1 MILLYFTFVFYVYAN
16 SVCDLQ
22 ENNECVDSCSEGKV
36 IQSGHCVSECNYGF
50 YTKLNAKNQEE
61 CYEICLAGEYINPDE
76 RGCLLCPS
84 HEISSTFNSIH
95 CHKCD
100 PGEYPDELR
109 SSCIPCQQGTFQ
121 EKISDDP
128 LIYACRD
135 CPINTYQPGEGQT
148 ICLPCVNNTHQ
159 PQLGQ
164 TVCEDCPTYV
174 SSETECCDGFQFQFG
189 LCIKCAAGT
198 KSTPSG
204 CQECDEG
211 YISEDASTT
220 CEACDSLKEVSIPG
234 DFQTTGNRGG
244 VACSK
249 CPKGRFKIGNTCQN
263 CTLGR
268 YQDQSGSYVTGSN
281 QVGCKA
287 CPGGQYQNINGQ
299 ISCKKCSAGFSTN
312 NKVGQFECEECP
324 ADKVSNVGASQC
336 SDTCPFPSYKIAGN
350 AVCQLCNNGQFR
362 ENNACMDCPFGK
374 FSKQELMYSRDKCL
388 DCPLGFSQDEEGK
401 TECSSCE
408 NNLVALQTGL
418 TVCTTCPVG
427 KQKSNSALECNEC
440 SVGFFG
446 DVSGQTC
453 KDCLIGKYQDT
464 EGATSCKDCD
474 SGKISILTG
483 SGVCIPCAK
492 GKYQS
497 ENGKSE
503 CKNCGERTFSSSDGK
518 SCSNCAA
525 GFYNDKVGQ
534 FECLPCRP
542 GWKSAAGQRVC
553 EACPEGQYENDNTCK
568 ECEDGSVPNF
578 KGVGS
583 SRCIR
588 CDGLNCQV
596 CPPLYKSANGKCEK
610 CPVGD
615 VAQGTQCVPCKPGVE
630 YNADKQYCTPC
641 EVGKYRFTP
650 ATDTRCIECP
660 KGKYQ
665 DFTGQSR
672 CKECDYGKYIEF
684 TSRTVCKS
692 CPIEKPITFNQ
703 GAFALNNCT
712 DCPTGKYVIS
722 QVCGSCITGT
732 FIKNGICEN
741 CPSGYEST
749 TQNADSCSVCPTGKA
764 ALSGK
769 QCSVCIGYAY
779 QNEEGQESCKTCA
792 VASGSTTGCSS
803 CVAGKYFDADCKECP
818 AGYWSGIRQ
827 KECTKCIEGRYQAL
841 TSQEFCDK
849 CVKGKYQDTT
859 GNSICKQCEVG
870 KFQSYTGQKT
880 CVKCPAGQFQGN
892 SGRLK
897 CDLCPVGKYSEE
909 TGMVVAS
916 GCKNCPSG
924 YFSTAGICEK
934 CTEGTYQDYEAQD
947 SCKNCPQAGQLSA
960 EGATSTQDC
969 FESDGLVSYVFNMKE
984 DSKEEQSLTRDC
996 EIRPNLVLLC
1006 PGCRC
1011 ANSARDGFWDG
1022 PVCDECQRGYAQS
1035 KCKVICPGYDG
1046 VNDDT
1051 ICSGL
1056 GSCWFG
1062 KNGNGLCFCGGHSKI
1077 DKTAENA
1084 VVDVR
1089 MCSKG
1094 EKCNG
1099 YGPDYLTESQY
1110 QPIYYLMKYRQ
1121 FSVYVLKLSTYTPKR
1136 GHMWFKRWPRA
1147 IAYKNDCR
1155 QCLSPYDSS
1164 AQQHS
1169 RTYTGAYDM
1178 ETAEPTYQPFVA
1190 QLQSKNGFHGENCQH
1205 ECGLCMNGGSCVNV
1219 PHPYRFEY
1227 GIFNTFERQNT
1238 IYVPQT
1244 TCVCSSTV
1252 YDSAAMCCPKGFQPY
1267 IYYGNRNS
1275 KPYAR
1280 YSRTPYLT
1288 TIQHTEKT
1296 FWIDKDLWLSPDYG
1310 TPDYFIPG
1318 SKKMYVSDEDQVN
1331 SVNYLNH
1338 GPFGK
1343 HIFYGFEKDLCR
1355 PCPGLFGKGIR
1366 YQSNKVETPALADF
1380 YWWDASFGAERRK
1393 CNGIGVCDFY
1403 LKDNEPQVKFM
1414 GNAQEYILLKK
1425 GYICSETPD
1434 PSPIYAGTI
1443 EECIAQKNTRFIA
1456 MVESYQAK
1464 ILDSD
1469 LFSLDGLY
1477 PFTTTHENIARR
1489 FSKENVVSS
1498 VKIQG
1503 PAILKFHKQF
1513 KQKGKGR
1520 CSLVEDRV
1528 EPDIDLVAGL
1538 SNNQAAKSCA
1548 KQCMTQI
1555 PSNNPS
1561 SEKLYQKRIKGFSI
1575 KLGFSS
1581 ENERFCYCQT
1591 KLFSECTLNNE
1602 NNYIFYEW
1610 DDQFGHP
1617 ESQFEVFGVLK
1628 RGMRLPKPD
1637 TNTIYTVMPTTDE
1650 TCRGYDACDLEDLSI
1665 KYEISIYSTSKGFGD
1680 DRLITSTFDRFDTCF
1695 TYTKQEPIT
1704 IGSYT
1709 TNDYVNGEDP
1719 FVGGLCP
1726 KGHFCTET
1734 TQNIG
1739 FKEACPPGYYQPKQG
1754 QTRTDPNTRCSTE
1767 KSTNQ
1772 FCQLN
1777 VATKNPNDFVDLVC
1791 IRCPRNTYAP
1801 EGSYECKECPSG
1813 KVKKLSGVPYTPF
1826 KVWNTPNKNQISPWY
1841 YVPDEAGTE
1850 IEDCALMPAGVI
1862 HIPQL
1867 NHMLTY
1873 DVSEFL
1879 PIVTC
1884 PYGFSSQRGTFMYTG
1899 DEIANS
1905 IELQLAADTQEP
1917 PYMEL
1922 KNQLEDSVGSY
1933 WKHVV
1938 DTYCY
1943 QCPGNSITG
1952 EDSTRCTTCFAN
1964 QMKKYMKDVIYKSVT
1979 KSELQPKHICC
1990 PPSIASEL
1998 ETNQCTDTKLRVVAN
2013 AEECKIAASDFII
2026 EYKFRASGQCEDE
2039 DGWATITTREGCQ
2052 QAARDLDDISPN
2064 PVLDSI
2070 AKSASSYYAKG
2081 CSVYQPPWSYNG
2093 KSGRYN
2099 YLRWRDATTGG
2110 DCGPSSWYVCI
2121 CKRIAKKSAPTTGTN
2136 AIAAPGNYI
2145 LNSLQVLK
2153 QITPVY
2159 NTWFQNNE
2167 DSNRPKGCYI
2177 DESNQVYFNN
2187 KQGTDNCVGTVGL
2200 YGKSCLCIAKQIRC
2214 SDDVDKHR
2222 RAATS
2227 KATCE
2232 SANGEWIEPEE
2243 QDISADGT
2251 FSGERK
2257 DRQLILNPNNLLNIV
2272 VDQAN
2277 EDAKTQNLGRKI
2289 CAGDHKTHHPLLI
2302 LGKSDEASDNT
2313 IINRCADGCLSRD
2326 LPPLNGNAVSWD
2338 SITRVYGF
2346 IVKTGIENA
2355 PTIKDV
2361 SQRGRCY
2368 CMISP
2373 TDCTEGKGIGT
2384 GLIDEGQEWQR
2395 FKYISQP
2402 TPMYCT
2408 DHNCLFQEMVVP
2420 PSVEMVPADCI
2431 ILCLQIYGGN
2441 SFIKGNLENPNTAIG
2456 FFDKEKKCLCGANL
2470 NTAVGTFD
2478 GDSVDDLDILGK
2490 LEYPWEG
2497 VRMDV
2502 LQVLKD
2508 GGDYKLKNEN
2518 KCQDDVGYRNIS
2530 DDGIGDST
2538 VAGNYLCNT
2547 AASELGLQDRVST
2560 IESKSDRPPGC
2571 YLQESD
2577 NKVYYNSQTS
2587 STISCSSAYKCICRG
2602 PPGAPNWDGLPL
2614 CSACQ
2619 GGTHTLLTGGCQK
2632 CPEGKYTADSK
2643 DARKYKCKSCPAG
2656 YYQPDEKKTSCLECA
2671 VGKYQTSTGQ
2681 ITCDICRR
2689 GYYQD
2694 ISASAD
2700 CNECTLGKYQ
2710 NEDAQST
2717 CIDCPA
2723 GYHSRTGIV
2732 DNPTYGLRYVCDACE
2747 VGKYTPA
2754 VRLQIC
2760 DICPQGWHS
2769 NINGNT
2775 STYCVECE
2783 SGRFQSSPESGF
2795 CDACGAGKY
2804 TGMARRAES
2813 CKDCPGGWGQP
2824 VPEQQEC
2831 LQCRGGAYCT
2841 ATSAT
2846 SCPAGRYKTKD
2857 SPSDFTS
2864 QLRTVEDCQYCPS
2877 GKYSSDESIDCRT
2890 VANRAKA
2897 IVDKANNCRGWGC
2910 WGYNIIKAVNQV
2922 AYTNSPDVCK
2932 TISDW
2937 TRTSSGCLC
2946 YNKPGDTSCECCK
2959 SGGCQ
2964 NSNGKCVQCA
2974 SSCGSNSICEWNN
2987 KLKNG
2992 ISQCEH
2998 CPNGWTTDGDVG
3010 RSSCEQCHPEGWTIN
3025 GASSA
3030 RTFSGSCGTSEWP
3043 SRHGG
3048 SWFSEKRYKTY
3059 VKNEVS
3065 GPIKCYIR
3073 NSCTTNYRVDY
3084 KFKGRVSKWYRGYM
3098 GYFNIFGFMFGWMW
3112 GGLWSVIRR
3121 ALSSDLCNR
3130 YKYHNKY
3137 DSFCSENWGFWTA
3150 PGFFSKPAYSFY
3162 LQQGETSE
3170 LVIRHQAGT
3179 EWDTHLDLW
3188 VDCYGSAS
3196 HSGTPVSL
3204 WTQAPQVGCETQHT
3218 YRDSFYHRE

>member
-1 MILLYFTFVFYVYAN
+1 MILLYFYFILYVYAN
-16 SVCDLQ
+16 SVCNLK
-22 ENNECVDSCSEGKV
+22 ENNECVDSCSEAKV

-50 YTKLNAKNQEE
+50 YTKLNNKTQEE
-61 CYEICLAGEYINPDE
+61 CYEICLAGEYVNPNE

-84 HEISSTFNSIH
+84 HEISSTFNSVD
-95 CHKCD
+95 CHQCD

-109 SSCIPCQQGTFQ
+109 SSCIPCQSGTFQ
-121 EKISDDP
+121 EKISDNP

-148 ICLPCVNNTHQ
+148 ICLPCLNNTHQ

-164 TVCEDCPTYV
+164 IGCEDCPTYV

-189 LCIKCAAGT
+189 FCIQCAAGT

-220 CEACDSLKEVSIPG
+220 CEACNTSTEVSIP
-234 DFQTTGNRGG
+234 DRGG
-244 VACSK
+244 VVCSK
-249 CPKGRFKIGNTCQN
+249 CPKGRFKRGNTCQN

-268 YQDQSGSYVTGSN
+268 YQDQRATYVTGSN
-281 QVGCKA
+281 QVGCKQ
-287 CPGGQYQNINGQ
+287 CPSGQYQNINGQ

-312 NKVGQFECEECP
+312 NEQGQSECKECP
-324 ADKVSNVGASQC
+324 TDKVSNVGASQC
-336 SDTCPFPSYKIAGN
+336 GPNCTLPSYKIAN
-350 AVCQLCNNGQFR
+350 QTVCQLCNNGQYRF
-362 ENNACMDCPFGK
+362 NNACMDCPVGK
-374 FSKQELMYSRDKCL
+374 FSKQEFMYDRNSCL
-388 DCPLGFSQDEEGK
+388 NCPLGFSQDEKGK

-408 NNLVALQTGL
+408 NNLVANSTGMK
-418 TVCTTCPVG
+418 VCTTCPVG
-427 KQKSNSALECNEC
+427 EYNISKSKCEVC
-440 SVGFFG
+440 SRGFFG
-446 DVSGQTC
+446 DVSGEGC
-453 KDCLIGKYQDT
+453 KACPGGKYQDT
-464 EGATSCKDCD
+464 VGTTSCKGCESGKISVLTGSSRCISCTKGQYQDITGQSVCKKCD
-474 SGKISILTG
+474 SGK
-483 SGVCIPCAK
+483 
-492 GKYQS
+492 
-497 ENGKSE
+497 
-503 CKNCGERTFSSSDGK
+503 FSSPDGK
-518 SCSNCAA
+518 SCLPCRP
-525 GFYNDKVGQ
+525 GFYNNKEGQ

-542 GWKSAAGQRVC
+542 GWKSATGQQVC
-553 EACPEGQYENDNTCK
+553 KACPTGYYENDNTCVG
-568 ECEDGSVPNF
+568 CEGDSVPNF
-578 KGVGS
+578 NEEGS

-588 CDGLNCQV
+588 CAGLNCQV

-641 EVGKYRFTP
+641 ELGKYRFTP

-703 GAFALNNCT
+703 GANAVNKCEE
-712 DCPTGKYVIS
+712 CPTGKYVIF

-764 ALSGK
+764 ALPGK

-803 CVAGKYFDADCKECP
+803 CIAGKYFDSDCKECP

-849 CVKGKYQDTT
+849 CVKGKYQDTP
-859 GNSICKQCEVG
+859 GNSICKQCEFG

-880 CVKCPAGQFQGN
+880 CVKCPAGQLQGN

-947 SCKNCPQAGQLSA
+947 DCKNCPQAGQLSA
-960 EGATSTQDC
+960 EGATSTDDC
-969 FESDGLVSYVFNMKE
+969 FRSDGLVSYVFNMKE

-1035 KCKVICPGYDG
+1035 KCKVVCPGYDG

-1136 GHMWFKRWPRA
+1136 GHMWFKRWPRT

-1178 ETAEPTYQPFVA
+1178 ETDEPTYQPFVA
-1190 QLQSKNGFHGENCQH
+1190 QLQSKNGFHGENCQY

-1318 SKKMYVSDEDQVN
+1318 SKKMYVSEVDQVKL
-1331 SVNYLNH
+1331 VNYLDH

-1366 YQSNKVETPALADF
+1366 YQSHKVETPALADF

-1443 EECIAQKNTRFIA
+1443 EECIAQKNTRFIT
-1456 MVESYQAK
+1456 MVEPYQAK

-1469 LFSLDGLY
+1469 LFSLDGSY
-1477 PFTTTHENIARR
+1477 PFTTTHENTARR

-1503 PAILKFHKQF
+1503 PAILKFHQQF

-1520 CSLVEDRV
+1520 CEDTEDRV

-1581 ENERFCYCQT
+1581 KDERFCYCQT

-1637 TNTIYTVMPTTDE
+1637 TNTGYTVMPTTDE
-1650 TCRGYDACDLEDLSI
+1650 ICRGYDACDLEDLSI

-1709 TNDYVNGEDP
+1709 TNDYVNGDDP
-1719 FVGGLCP
+1719 FVGGRCP
-1726 KGHFCTET
+1726 VGYFCTET
-1734 TQNIG
+1734 TETTENIG

-1754 QTRTDPNTRCSTE
+1754 KTRTDPNTRCYTE

-1813 KVKKLSGVPYTPF
+1813 KVKKLSGIPYTPF
-1826 KVWNTPNKNQISPWY
+1826 KVWNTPNKNQNSPWY

-1850 IEDCALMPAGVI
+1850 IEDCALMPSGVI

-1884 PYGFSSQRGTFMYTG
+1884 PYGFSSQRGTFMFTG

-1905 IELQLAADTQEP
+1905 IELQLAADTQGP
-1917 PYMEL
+1917 PYVEL

-1952 EDSTRCTTCFAN
+1952 EDSTTCTTCFAN

-1979 KSELQPKHICC
+1979 KSELQPKHLCC
-1990 PPSIASEL
+1990 PPSIAAEL
-1998 ETNQCTDTKLRVVAN
+1998 ETEQCNGVTLRVVAN

-2026 EYKFRASGQCEDE
+2026 EYKFRASGKCEDE
-2039 DGWATITTREGCQ
+2039 NGNGNGWATITTRKGCQ
-2052 QAARDLDDISPN
+2052 QAARDLDDISP
-2064 PVLDSI
+2064 PVLDFI
-2070 AKSASSYYAKG
+2070 AKGASSSYPKG
-2081 CSVYQPPWSYNG
+2081 CSIQPSLYN
-2093 KSGRYN
+2093 N
-2099 YLRWRDATTGG
+2099 LRWRDG
-2110 DCGPSSWYVCI
+2110 DEKNCNNDYVCI
-2121 CKRIAKKSAPTTGTN
+2121 CKRIAKKSNPTTGTN
-2136 AIAAPGNYI
+2136 AIADPANYT

-2187 KQGTDNCVGTVGL
+2187 KQGTDDCKGTGGL

-2227 KATCE
+2227 NATCE
-2232 SANGEWIEPEE
+2232 SAGGEW
-2243 QDISADGT
+2243 SADGT

-2277 EDAKTQNLGRKI
+2277 EDVKTQNLGRQI
-2289 CAGDHKTHHPLLI
+2289 CAPDGDVDVGGGWAGYNYNHPRLYD
-2302 LGKSDEASDNT
+2302 GSDQEEAPDNT
-2313 IINRCADGCLSRD
+2313 IINKCADGCLSQAT
-2326 LPPLNGNAVSWD
+2326 PLNGNGVSWD
-2338 SITRVYGF
+2338 TITRVYGF
-2346 IVKTGIENA
+2346 IVKTGKEDASPGSVNL
-2355 PTIKDV
+2355 
-2361 SQRGRCY
+2361 RGRCY

-2384 GLIDEGQEWQR
+2384 NTIPALQEWQR

-2402 TPMYCT
+2402 TPTYCT
-2408 DHNCLFQEMVVP
+2408 GHNCLFQEMVVP

-2431 ILCLQIYGGN
+2431 ILCLQIYNGS

-2470 NTAVGTFD
+2470 NTSVGTFD
-2478 GDSVDDLDILGK
+2478 GKPVDDLDILGK
-2490 LEYPWEG
+2490 LENPWEG
-2497 VRMDV
+2497 LRMDV

-2508 GGDYKLKNEN
+2508 GGDYKLKKNN
-2518 KCQDDVGYRNIS
+2518 TCQDDEGYRIIE
-2530 DDGIGDST
+2530 DDSASA
-2538 VAGNYLCNT
+2538 VKGNYLCNT
-2547 AASELGLQDRVST
+2547 AASELGLQDRVSSEVT
-2560 IESKSDRPPGC
+2560 RSDRPPGC

-2577 NKVYYNSQTS
+2577 KKVYYNSNTT
-2587 STISCSSAYKCICRG
+2587 STISCSTAYGCICRG
-2602 PPGAPNWDGLPL
+2602 PLGAPNWDGLPL

-2619 GGTHTLLTGGCQK
+2619 GGTYTLLTGGCKK
-2632 CPEGKYTADSK
+2632 CTEGKYTADSK

-2656 YYQPDEKKTSCLECA
+2656 YYQPDDKKTSCLECA
-2671 VGKYQTSTGQ
+2671 VGKYQPSTGE
-2681 ITCDICRR
+2681 TECVKCPR

-2694 ISASAD
+2694 ISASAG

-2710 NEDAQST
+2710 NEEAQST

-2723 GYHSRTGIV
+2723 GYHSMTGQVADRT
-2732 DNPTYGLRYVCDACE
+2732 NGLRYVCDACG
-2747 VGKYTPA
+2747 VGQYTPN
-2754 VRLQIC
+2754 VRLQTC
-2760 DICPQGWHS
+2760 LPCPQGWHS
-2769 NINGNT
+2769 NIDGDAST
-2775 STYCVECE
+2775 SCVECE
-2783 SGRFQSSPESGF
+2783 SGKFQSSPESGS
-2795 CDACGAGKY
+2795 CDACAAGKY
-2804 TGMARRAES
+2804 TGMATKATL
-2813 CKDCPGGWGQP
+2813 CTQCPKGWGQP
-2824 VPEQQEC
+2824 MSEQQEC
-2831 LQCRGGAYCT
+2831 LKCRGGAYCT
-2841 ATSAT
+2841 IDTAIA
-2846 SCPAGRYKTKD
+2846 CPAGKYKIKD

-2864 QLRTVEDCQYCPS
+2864 QLATVEDCQHCPS
-2877 GKYSSDESIDCRT
+2877 GQYSSGVSIDCRS

-2910 WGYNIIKAVNQV
+2910 YVYGLIKAENLNI
-2922 AYTNSPDVCK
+2922 YTNSPDVCK

-2937 TRTSSGCLC
+2937 ARTSSGCLC
-2946 YNKPGDTSCECCK
+2946 YNKAGDTSCECCK

-2964 NSNGKCVQCA
+2964 NSDGKCVQCA
-2974 SSCGSNSICEWNN
+2974 SSCDNDICEWNN
-2987 KLKNG
+2987 LLRNG

-2998 CPNGWTTDGDVG
+2998 CPNGWTTDGNTGQD
-3010 RSSCEQCHPEGWTIN
+3010 SCGQCKKEGWTVN
-3025 GASSA
+3025 GDSSA
-3030 RTFSGSCGTSEWP
+3030 RTFTGSCGTSEWP
-3043 SRHGG
+3043 SRHGE
-3048 SWFSEKRYKTY
+3048 WFSTKTYKTY

-3065 GPIKCYIR
+3065 GPIRCYIR

-3084 KFKGRVSKWYRGYM
+3084 KFKGTASSPYGGFM
-3098 GYFNIFGFMFGWMW
+3098 GYFDLFSFLFSWMW
-3112 GGLWSVIRR
+3112 AGLHSVIKR
-3121 ALSSDLCNR
+3121 ALTSDLCNR
-3130 YKYHNKY
+3130 GKYHNKY
-3137 DSFCSENWGFWTA
+3137 DSFCSLNWGPLTVPA
-3150 PGFFSKPAYSFY
+3150 FFSWPAYSFS
-3162 LQQGETSE
+3162 LEPGETSE
-3170 LVIRHQAGT
+3170 LVVTHQAGW
-3179 EWDTHLDLW
+3179 EWDTHLDMW
-3188 VDCYGSAS
+3188 VDCYGTAP
-3196 HSGTPVSL
+3196 HTGTPVSL
-3204 WTQAPQVGCETQHT
+3204 WSEEPQEGCETQHT